1 MVDARCRASGERVAI
16 KTYHKD
22 RTGSL
27 QLRQISREISIHMGL
42 NHPGLVPLY
51 AAFEDDEGIHLVMQ
65 LAEQGDLFGE
75 LSRQGGFLQEEY
87 VAVRVALPLLKALAY
102 LHERV
107 RVWDLGGE
115 VAIVL

>member
-1 MVDARCRASGERVAI
+1 MAI

-42 NHPGLVPLY
+42 NHPRLVPLY

>member
-1 MVDARCRASGERVAI
+1 
-16 KTYHKD
+16 
-22 RTGSL
+22 
-27 QLRQISREISIHMGL
+27 MGL
-42 NHPGLVPLY
+42 HHPGLVPLY